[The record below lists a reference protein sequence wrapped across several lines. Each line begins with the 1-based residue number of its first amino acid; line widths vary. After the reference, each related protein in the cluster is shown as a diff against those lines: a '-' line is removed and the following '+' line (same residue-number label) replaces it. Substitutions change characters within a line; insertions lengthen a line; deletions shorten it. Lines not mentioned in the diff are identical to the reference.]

1 MSDFRLARVRASF
14 EESAREKRETG
25 EVSGARIAL
34 IHVFCALVDAE
45 LFAEIA
51 EA

>member
-1 MSDFRLARVRASF
+1 MCDFLLARVRASF

-25 EVSGARIAL
+25 EVSGARIAV
-34 IHVFCALVDAE
+34 IHVFCEFVYADLC
-45 LFAEIA
+45 AEIA